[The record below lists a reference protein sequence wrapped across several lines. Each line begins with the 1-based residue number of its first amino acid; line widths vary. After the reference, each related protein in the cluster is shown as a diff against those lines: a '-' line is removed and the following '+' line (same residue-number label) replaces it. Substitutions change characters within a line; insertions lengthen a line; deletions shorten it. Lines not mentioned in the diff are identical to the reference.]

1 MKISYH
7 IDDLPI
13 DTHFQGSV
21 AIDTEA
27 MGLNVNRDR
36 LCLVQLS
43 DSDQNVHLVHFKA
56 NSTFDAPNLKRIMTD
71 EKTLKIF
78 HFARFDV
85 MMIQAYLKVQV
96 KSVYCTKIASYL
108 TRTYTNR
115 HGLKDLCK
123 TLLNI
128 DLSKTEQT
136 SDWGADTLR
145 EEQMEY
151 AATDVIHLHALK
163 EKFDLLLRREH
174 RTEIANNCFEFLNTR
189 ALLDILGM
197 ADEDLF
203 SHTLS
208 SKTRI

>member
-1 MKISYH
+1 MNMTYH
-7 IDDLPI
+7 IGDLPNDVKFI
-13 DTHFQGSV
+13 GSV

-43 DSDQNVHLVHFKA
+43 DADQNVHLVHFKPDA
-56 NSTFDAPNLKRIMTD
+56 TYAAPNLKRLMNDPTV
-71 EKTLKIF
+71 LKIF
-78 HFARFDV
+78 HYARFDV

-108 TRTYTNR
+108 TRTYTNK

-123 TLLNI
+123 ELLGV
-128 DLSKTEQT
+128 DLSKQEQT
-136 SDWGADTLR
+136 SDWGAETLR
-145 EEQMEY
+145 QEQMEY
-151 AATDVIHLHALK
+151 AATDVIHLHQLK
-163 EKFDLLLRREH
+163 EKLDVMLRREN

-197 ADEDLF
+197 AHEDIFAHSLN
-203 SHTLS
+203 
-208 SKTRI
+208 TRS